1 MSGVSVSRWNDRAGS
16 RAQVAIGE
24 GHVEVV
30 GSGVEASRTPV
41 LLNIGPASLCLEE
54 NEAMALAEGLIRAV
68 NKRRA
73 EFSPA
78 RPAVDIYA

>member
-1 MSGVSVSRWNDRAGS
+1 VSGVPASRWNDRAGS

-41 LLNIGPASLCLEE
+41 LLNIGPSSLCLEE
-54 NEAMALAEGLIRAV
+54 TEAVALAEGLIRAV

-73 EFSPA
+73 EFSPGN
-78 RPAVDIYA
+78 PTVDVYA